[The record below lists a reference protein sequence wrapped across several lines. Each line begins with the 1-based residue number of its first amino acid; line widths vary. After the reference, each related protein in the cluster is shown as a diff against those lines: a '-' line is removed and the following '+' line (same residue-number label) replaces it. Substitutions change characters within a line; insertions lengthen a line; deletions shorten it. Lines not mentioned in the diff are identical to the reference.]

1 MDREENAGA
10 ARFRFPDHGLES
22 LAVGLARMSRELLA
36 QQSVQDT
43 LDRIVAHAV
52 ELVDGCHEAGV
63 LLLHGRSRVETA
75 AASSD
80 LVHQVDRAQGELA
93 EGPCFDAAFQK
104 QQTYRIAD
112 MNTTVSQWPRFAPRA
127 RQLGIGSMMGFLLY
141 TDEGDLGAL
150 DLYST
155 EPNTFTEQSELV
167 GWLLASHAAVAF
179 SSARSSAQLRSAVE
193 TRQTIGEA
201 LGIIRERHQLDD
213 QAAFDLLKKISQ
225 DRNIKIRELAH
236 AITTGHE
243 L

>member
-1 MDREENAGA
+1 MDRDEHAGPSP
-10 ARFRFPDHGLES
+10 FRSGEHDLES
-22 LAVGLARMSRELLA
+22 LAVGLARMSRDLIA

-75 AASSD
+75 AASGD
-80 LVHQVDRAQGELA
+80 LVRQADQAQGELA

-112 MNTTVSQWPRFAPRA
+112 MHTTLSPWPRFAPRA

-141 TDEGDLGAL
+141 TDQGDLGAL

-155 EPNTFTEQSELV
+155 EPNTFTEHSELV

-179 SSARSSAQLRSAVE
+179 SSARSSAQLQSAVA

-201 LGIIRERHQLDD
+201 VGIIRERHQLDD

>member
-1 MDREENAGA
+1 MDRDEHAGPSP
-10 ARFRFPDHGLES
+10 FRSGEHDLEI
-22 LAVGLARMSRELLA
+22 LAVGLARMSRDLIA

-75 AASSD
+75 AASGD
-80 LVHQVDRAQGELA
+80 LVRQADQAQGELA

-112 MNTTVSQWPRFAPRA
+112 MHTTVSPWPRFAPRA

-141 TDEGDLGAL
+141 TDQGDLGAL

-155 EPNTFTEQSELV
+155 EPNTFTEHSELV

-179 SSARSSAQLRSAVE
+179 SSARSSAQLQSAVA

-201 LGIIRERHQLDD
+201 VGIIRERHQLDD